1 LSEEIHFEHA
11 LAYHQ
16 ETPAFFITLIGPI
29 SRDEVLVAFDTGAQY
44 SLFDGRRTPDIGI
57 DLLEGKEITL
67 WSLAG
72 AVQGYL
78 HRVVLQIRGCKFDAE
93 VVFSLNPIPRELL
106 GRHTLFEQTTWGLRE
121 SRREI
126 YFSPRP

>member
-1 LSEEIHFEHA
+1 MSQEIHFEHIV
-11 LAYHQ
+11 AYHQ
-16 ETPAFFITLIGPI
+16 DTPAFHLKLFGPKGFN
-29 SRDEVLVAFDTGAQY
+29 EVLVTFDTGSQY
-44 SLFDGRRTPDIGI
+44 SLFDGGRAGDIGI

-67 WSLAG
+67 SSLGG
-72 AVQGYL
+72 AVKGYL
-78 HRVVLQIRGCKFDAE
+78 HRVALEIEGSRFAAD

>member
-1 LSEEIHFEHA
+1 LSLEIQFEHVI
-11 LAYHQ
+11 AYHQ
-16 ETPAFFITLIGPI
+16 DTPSFFLRLIGPTDQLDI
-29 SRDEVLVAFDTGAQY
+29 PVTLDTGSQY
-44 SLFDGRRTPDIGI
+44 SLVDGSHAKRIGI
-57 DLLEGKEITL
+57 ELLEGREIAL
-67 WSLAG
+67 SSLG
-72 AVQGYL
+72 GVVKGYL
-78 HRVVLQIRGCKFDAE
+78 HSIVLEIEGSLFNAE